1 MPCTRAGQFEL
12 VRQQITTQLSFPTGA
27 KVISLFS
34 LPYSSHKISRKLL
47 GLFLRAA
54 AAALTLA
61 LSFPVQPAVSH
72 LNVLKLSDLVD
83 LSWAGWARWEGGII
97 CQSNLAG
104 RVSVVTGNTLLT

>member
-1 MPCTRAGQFEL
+1 MQNNCYCFSFPSPLLSVIVAVWPVAVQAGRVGAQSHGTTGQFEL

-54 AAALTLA
+54 ENGLD
-61 LSFPVQPAVSH
+61 PR
-72 LNVLKLSDLVD
+72 LVI
-83 LSWAGWARWEGGII
+83 AGP
-97 CQSNLAG
+97 AG
-104 RVSVVTGNTLLT
+104 RLTPQCFEVVRLG

>member
-34 LPYSSHKISRKLL
+34 LPFSSHKISRKLL